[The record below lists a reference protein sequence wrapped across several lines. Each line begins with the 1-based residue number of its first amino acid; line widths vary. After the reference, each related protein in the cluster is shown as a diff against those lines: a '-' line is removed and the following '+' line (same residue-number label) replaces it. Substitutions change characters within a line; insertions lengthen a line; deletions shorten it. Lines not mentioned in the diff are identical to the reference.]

1 MGGIYDLIS
10 KVHKKKI
17 FVRKVFIIVVVVAG
31 DVRDGYYG
39 GNAEVLAPS
48 DSDDRGTPVRYR
60 DIR

>member
-1 MGGIYDLIS
+1 MTLYQRYIKRKFY
-10 KVHKKKI
+10 
-17 FVRKVFIIVVVVAG
+17 VRKVFIIVVVVAG